1 MCTFITVKQIQ
12 IFKDNQN
19 ANQVNIYIYIYFVLY
34 KTMKNP

>member
-19 ANQVNIYIYIYFVLY
+19 ANQVNIYIYIVLY